1 MNRTIL
7 PLVVLAALLAPA
19 ARGTVLVYDGFHPA
33 DYNNVAAGVHVQ
45 ASTTFAAGHTTG
57 IGSSGWS
64 GMGGTQIRVF
74 GENYGLAL
82 PSKMTDAGFTA
93 LGGSIGCNPSSNNA
107 DMRAM
112 NHALASNALKA
123 SAGTNLYV
131 RMLLNVDAT
140 AAGKLSAMSAP
151 ASSSG
156 KYFGA
161 GFCIAP
167 SGNNYYLLTS
177 TKSAL
182 AFVVWKNS
190 DNQYVLSFAHTTA
203 AGTTATFY
211 PLVTGITLGETYL
224 CYAEIRVEAGTDG
237 NEIVRAGAVAASDF
251 TGAAPWASLGGSS
264 DSVEV
269 ELVSESAYPT
279 AMAVAGP
286 YGTNNGYFRADE
298 LVVGTEM
305 GDILP
310 VGGVFAVTAS
320 GTPTVGQDTFST
332 DWLLVADEGVTAD
345 AGLVWSTDSTF
356 AAATTNSLGTDL
368 AAGTRSTSLA
378 GLEPDTTYWW
388 KIYADNGTDV
398 AETSVFSFTTAG
410 APVLGACSA
419 TVAGESAAFSVALAE
434 AALDGTTPTSVSVF
448 YGTDGETWTELPLG
462 ASSTATNWTQT
473 VAGLGFGATYRWFV
487 RATATMAGGRV
498 LSAESATKTFTTLYH
513 GDMYVDLAT
522 ANAVKPYSTPETAA
536 PDIATALAVATDGAT
551 VHVAPGRY
559 EISTPLSLAKAVRIV
574 GDDADPSRVVVA
586 NTAEVNQY
594 NQNRRCIRI
603 DHAGAVVSG
612 IAFENGKIYGQG
624 GNVLIDSNGGMV
636 TNCILS
642 GGYARSGTSSAGA
655 NVSIQGPGRVTHCTI
670 LGGWQNNCSGC
681 TKTSSAHVGHADA
694 RMENCLVDGFGG
706 STVSSQATKNA
717 CGIYVEKGVAAN
729 CTVVNCTSPY
739 TEASGFAGILIPTD
753 DGLAL
758 NCVSVANADSNGT
771 VRAFAP
777 SQVSRTSH
785 CAFDAIA
792 GEAAVPEGMA
802 GAVVGTPESFFPR
815 FADDAIAAIKYRPGP
830 SSPLLDAG
838 EDYAPMAAFDL
849 SGQQPRRVGAS
860 VDIGCYEDGYLA
872 IEATGEPTVGL
883 ESFATDFVL
892 GTDVPADVWIVWSAD
907 ASFAAASTNRVAEGA
922 TNGVH
927 EAAVGGLATDTAYW
941 WKLVATNG
949 VFAVETE
956 PASFRTLGAPV
967 IGGVSESVG
976 GATVQFSVDLASVAR
991 DALGNG
997 IRTYVTVF
1005 CSTNGTDWIE
1015 QSLGSAIRAR
1025 TVLGA
1030 ATLPNGVWT
1039 WYAVARAESGGRT
1052 FAAESGTRTF
1062 RVFHNA
1068 TPPAGFRRVD
1078 VEIAYDGEPA
1088 EDIPVLLRL
1097 SEEIEGF
1104 RYADVANDGRDFL
1117 FSDGDGNRLPFEI
1130 DTWNPEGESLVW
1142 VRLPVF
1148 ADGATIHLD
1157 YGASDA
1163 DGTADAADVW
1173 RRYVAVWH
1181 MNEIRTDAATG
1192 RRYTPDSSASGWH
1205 AFANAEADAFPKPV
1219 TAAPGATANP
1229 TPPTGTAMN
1238 VAYGAGKSKTSLG
1251 GFTVPASRTA
1261 STTLNGPGFTLSAFV
1276 NSHQVANNGRCRV
1289 IAFGNAP
1296 SDRANLAV
1304 GSDRIYCMG
1313 SNSHNKANPK
1323 GATDWVWATDVF
1335 ASPRSK
1341 IYADGV
1347 CLSGGSEGNPDLAS
1361 LALDKGVGLGCFTD
1375 GTQCLDGYLDEA
1387 RIRNAASTAGW
1398 TAAEYAAMADGTN
1411 VVRFGGARYLEMP
1424 VLEAPPSLA
1433 WYRNG
1438 FVHSA
1443 TVAYGRGDVL
1453 LATVDLYDG
1462 SATTNAA
1469 HSFDS
1474 AASLPQA
1481 LSENVEL
1488 AENRMYRGVAIL
1500 RSPDGSE
1507 EDLAAARETVYSG
1520 SISVTW
1526 VRDADI
1532 AAMTPAIVRLS
1543 RADTEAAT
1551 CAPLEVSF
1559 ALSGEAVSKGLVEP
1573 VASATIP
1580 AGESFVEVEIRPI
1593 ARSVV
1598 PGDYLATLTVAGTN
1612 VARPG
1617 AQVEFGVRNA
1627 GADPYVRYVAPNGDD
1642 GNDGALATTPKRT
1655 VAAALASFSEN
1666 ARSVLCT
1673 VHVAPGLY
1681 PVSSPIVLTNAVR
1694 IIGDDSDPSRVV
1706 VSNTTNVDYY
1716 NQNHRCIRLDHADAV
1731 VSGMTFENGKDYGNG
1746 GNVRI
1751 DANGGMVTN
1760 CILVNGYTREGSDS
1774 GGANVAIQGP
1784 GLVTHCRILGGSQNN
1799 CSGCK
1804 RVSSVCLEHADA
1816 RIENCLVSGFRGA
1829 TVSTQP
1835 TVGCA
1840 GILVDKG
1847 AAINCMVVDC
1857 TSPYTTASGF
1867 AGILLWA
1874 NGRAVD
1880 CVSVGNVDSNGTV
1893 RAFMASQATRA
1904 INCAFDAIAGEA
1916 VVPEGMVGAV
1926 VGTPASFFRNY
1937 ARGDYRPRSG
1947 GPLVNAGANYEPMA
1961 GVDLSGVQPR
1971 KVGTRVDIGCYEGFA
1986 ETTILILR

>member
-1 MNRTIL
+1 MKLRFLPAVAIL
-7 PLVVLAALLAPA
+7 LSLLAPA
-19 ARGTVLVYDGFHPA
+19 ARAEEVTLPAGYVPVNLVTNVGGSASSDTKCLNNNSSYGVSRAFDKKYYSDDTRWIGHGSTFPQHAVWTFPDPTIVDTVRIYNASYDGAKQSP
-33 DYNNVAAGVHVQ
+33 
-45 ASTTFAAGHTTG
+45 
-57 IGSSGWS
+57 
-64 GMGGTQIRVF
+64 
-74 GENYGLAL
+74 
-82 PSKMTDAGFTA
+82 
-93 LGGSIGCNPSSNNA
+93 
-107 DMRAM
+107 
-112 NHALASNALKA
+112 
-123 SAGTNLYV
+123 
-131 RMLLNVDAT
+131 
-140 AAGKLSAMSAP
+140 
-151 ASSSG
+151 
-156 KYFGA
+156 
-161 GFCIAP
+161 
-167 SGNNYYLLTS
+167 
-177 TKSAL
+177 
-182 AFVVWKNS
+182 
-190 DNQYVLSFAHTTA
+190 
-203 AGTTATFY
+203 
-211 PLVTGITLGETYL
+211 
-224 CYAEIRVEAGTDG
+224 
-237 NEIVRAGAVAASDF
+237 SDF
-251 TGAAPWASLGGSS
+251 TIAGSNDGSDWTTLDTESGVTGWSANKFRTFQFVNRTPYLKYRLEVTDVQGHSRMSISEIELYRVNQASFDVVPSGSPAVGI
-264 DSVEV
+264 DS
-269 ELVSESAYPT
+269 
-279 AMAVAGP
+279 
-286 YGTNNGYFRADE
+286 
-298 LVVGTEM
+298 
-305 GDILP
+305 
-310 VGGVFAVTAS
+310 
-320 GTPTVGQDTFST
+320 FST
-332 DWLLVADEGVTAD
+332 DWILAVEEGSTAD
-345 AGLVWSTDSTF
+345 AGLVWSTDDSF
-356 AAATTNSLGTDL
+356 ATATTNSLGTGL
-368 AAGTRSTSLA
+368 AAGTRTASLA
-378 GLEPDTTYWW
+378 DLEPATTYWW

-398 AETSVFSFTTAG
+398 AESTIGSFTTTGSPLFG
-410 APVLGACSA
+410 AV
-419 TVAGESAAFSVALAE
+419 SAASDGNAASFSVALAE
-434 AALDGTTPTSVSVF
+434 AALGNTLSTSVSVL
-448 YGTDGETWTELPLG
+448 YGTDGETWTALPLG
-462 ASSTATNWTQT
+462 SSATPAAMSGTLENLDWGT
-473 VAGLGFGATYRWFV
+473 TYQWFAL
-487 RATATMAGGRV
+487 ATATMEGGRV
-498 LSAESATKTFTTLYH
+498 LSTSTSTNSFTTLWD
-513 GDMYVDLAT
+513 GDLYVSNG
-522 ANAVKPYSTPETAA
+522 NASAEAPYSTWATAA
-536 PDIATALAVATDGAT
+536 PDIATAISLATDGAT
-551 VHVAPGRY
+551 IHVAPGRY
-559 EISTPLSLAKAVRIV
+559 KISTSLSLAKAVRIV
-574 GDDADPSRVVVA
+574 GNDADPSRVVVS
-586 NTAEVNQY
+586 NTGDVSYSE
-594 NQNRRCIRI
+594 QNHRCIRI

-612 IAFENGKIYGQG
+612 LAFENGKVYGQG
-624 GNVLIDSNGGMV
+624 GNVLIGSNGGMV

-670 LGGWQNNCSGC
+670 LGGWQNNCTGC

-694 RMENCLVDGFGG
+694 RMENCLVDGFRG
-706 STVSSQATKNA
+706 SDVSSQATKNA

-739 TEASGFAGILIPTD
+739 TEASGFAGILIPTN

-758 NCVSVANADSNGT
+758 NCVSVANADSNDT
-771 VRAFAP
+771 VRAFVP

-949 VFAVETE
+949 VFAVETA

-967 IGGVSESVG
+967 IGTLSEAVSG
-976 GATVQFSVDLASVAR
+976 PTVTFSVDLASVAR

-1039 WYAVARAESGGRT
+1039 WYARASAESGGRT

-1097 SEEIEGF
+1097 SEAIEGF

-1205 AFANAEADAFPKPV
+1205 AYKSVEADAVPAPV
-1219 TAAPGATANP
+1219 TVAAGATAQP
-1229 TPPTGTAMN
+1229 TPPTGRAMN
-1238 VAYGAGKSKTSLG
+1238 VAFGAGKSDTSVG
-1251 GFTVPASRTA
+1251 GFAVPASQTA

-1276 NSHQVANNGRCRV
+1276 NSHQAANNGRCRV
-1289 IAFGNAP
+1289 IAFGNAYN
-1296 SDRANLAV
+1296 DKANLAV
-1304 GSDRIYCMG
+1304 GSDRIYSMG
-1313 SNSHNKANPK
+1313 SNSHNKTNPK
-1323 GATDWVWATDVF
+1323 GATGWVHAAAVF
-1335 ASPRSK
+1335 GSPRSK

-1347 CLSGGSEGNPDLAS
+1347 CLSGNNDGNPDLAS
-1361 LALDKGVGLGCFTD
+1361 LALDKGIGLGCFTD
-1375 GTQCLDGYLDEA
+1375 GTQSLDGYIDEA
-1387 RIRNAASTAGW
+1387 RIRNAASTASW
-1398 TAAEYAAMADGTN
+1398 AAAEYAAMADPD

-1488 AENRMYRGVAIL
+1488 PENRMYRGVAIL

-1559 ALSGEAVSKGLVEP
+1559 ALAGEAVSKGLVEP

-1673 VHVAPGLY
+1673 VRVAPGLY

-1716 NQNHRCIRLDHADAV
+1716 NQNHRCIRINHADAV

-1746 GNVRI
+1746 GNLRI

-1774 GGANVAIQGP
+1774 GGANVAITGP

-1971 KVGTRVDIGCYEGFA
+1971 KVGSRVDIGCYEAFA
-1986 ETTILILR
+1986 ETSILILR